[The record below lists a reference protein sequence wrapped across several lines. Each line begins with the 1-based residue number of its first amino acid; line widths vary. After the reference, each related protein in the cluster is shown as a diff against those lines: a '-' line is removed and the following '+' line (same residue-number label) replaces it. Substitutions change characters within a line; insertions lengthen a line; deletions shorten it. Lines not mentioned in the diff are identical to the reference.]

1 MTFSLKGK
9 AAAAILTRGQGS
21 SEAGRHSARGRLRPR
36 KLAVWM
42 LGEGEGVGDSILVL
56 TEEREME
63 EGRLVD
69 SGRSR
74 GDDGI
79 EEARE

>member
-1 MTFSLKGK
+1 
-9 AAAAILTRGQGS
+9 
-21 SEAGRHSARGRLRPR
+21 
-36 KLAVWM
+36 M